1 MPIAQVTLTEN
12 SSVPVK
18 IWTRDIDLKS
28 IDQLKN
34 VAEASLCFP
43 SCGCDA

>member
-1 MPIAQVTLTEN
+1 MPIAQTLTEN

-28 IDQLKN
+28 IDQLKGWERQL
-34 VAEASLCFP
+34 AALLRQKER
-43 SCGCDA
+43 